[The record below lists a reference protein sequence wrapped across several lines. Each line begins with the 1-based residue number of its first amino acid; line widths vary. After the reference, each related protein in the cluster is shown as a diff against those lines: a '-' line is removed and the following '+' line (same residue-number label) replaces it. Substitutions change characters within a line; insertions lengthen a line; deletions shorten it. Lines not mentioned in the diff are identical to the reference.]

1 MFSGPLPCAPPPRPG
16 LQLVQATSAVT
27 SDEIEFATVTV
38 SCPAAKHL
46 LGTGARINNGN
57 NQVALDD
64 LRPDASLK
72 KVTVTGYED
81 SDGYDSDW
89 SVTAFGICVSP

>member
-1 MFSGPLPCAPPPRPG
+1 M
-16 LQLVQATSAVT
+16 
-27 SDEIEFATVTV
+27 
-38 SCPAAKHL
+38 SCPAGKHL

-57 NQVALDD
+57 NQVVLDD

-89 SVTAFGICVSP
+89 TRHRVRDLRELLTPG